1 MSSLVNS
8 GSRKIGVMQAGSY
21 SGEAFALPKTRVWG
35 SNEKSLH
42 HISAIGPL
50 KIELRWGCEE
60 SSEKTAVGSGVSFK
74 YDPFGRR
81 IEKISPATTSIFAYD
96 GDNLVETVN
105 SSGGVVARYAQA
117 PGIDQPLAMQRGT
130 TTSYYEQDGIGSVTS
145 LTATNGTVSQS
156 YSYDSFGNTTNSSG
170 SLTNFFRYTAREF
183 DTETDLYYYRTRY
196 YDPAAG
202 RFISED
208 PIGFK
213 GGIDF
218 YTYVTNRPVDLA
230 DPTGLKGCVDC
241 TTAAPLPSNSPKCDE
256 YGSETYLGASESCF
270 CKCAGDSA
278 WAQKVRG
285 CLSCAFENGIGKTAR
300 HKLCYDAAGWSNA
313 PWVTLA
319 NCERKCLFAH

>member
-1 MSSLVNS
+1 MLRSS
-8 GSRKIGVMQAGSY
+8 A
-21 SGEAFALPKTRVWG
+21 
-35 SNEKSLH
+35 
-42 HISAIGPL
+42 
-50 KIELRWGCEE
+50 
-60 SSEKTAVGSGVSFK
+60 
-74 YDPFGRR
+74 
-81 IEKISPATTSIFAYD
+81 
-96 GDNLVETVN
+96 
-105 SSGGVVARYAQA
+105 
-117 PGIDQPLAMQRGT
+117 
-130 TTSYYEQDGIGSVTS
+130 TSYYHADALGSVTS
-145 LTATNGTVSQS
+145 LSNAAGSLAQTYTF
-156 YSYDSFGNTTNSSG
+156 DSFGKLTASSG
-170 SLTNFFRYTAREF
+170 SLTNPFQYTGREF
-183 DTETDLYYYRTRY
+183 DQETSLYFYRTRY

-218 YTYVTNRPVDLA
+218 YTYVTNRPVNLT

-241 TTAAPLPSNSPKCDE
+241 TKADPLPSNSPKCDE
-256 YGSETYLGASESCF
+256 YGTETYLGASEKCF

-285 CLSCAFENGIGKTAR
+285 CFSCAFENGIGKTAR